1 MARRQAPVQ
10 ALNKWENN
18 IMIMIEFPKPGGPE
32 FGEPEREVS
41 EARRKA
47 WLKSRGKLAK
57 ISWTKWGKVI
67 IIGKWAYQGF
77 TTWVTQ
83 NLACWPS
90 RMAKAMAQAE
100 AQA

>member
-1 MARRQAPVQ
+1 MARRQAPAQ

-18 IMIMIEFPKPGGPE
+18 IMILIEFPPEPVGPE

-41 EARRKA
+41 EDRRKA
-47 WLKSRGKLAK
+47 AKS
-57 ISWTKWGKVI
+57 SWTKWGKVM